1 MRNTNKATSSKRN
14 AKRETVTNVPAIID
28 AAASETVTGEIS
40 ATNESEAHESGAL
53 VIDGTTGETIQP
65 ETANDEST
73 TTETASEA
81 KPDPRAAKAE
91 RIAADRA
98 AVSALYATFERNR
111 LSVPVKPLSA
121 FKLAASSA
129 HPIARNVSQRQCAAL
144 AVAFTAAGVQLAAG
158 AQAARVFT
166 LSDKPVAIEN
176 GVLRDAISSGL
187 CTVSGETPEAEIIT
201 LSKTATASITGQLG
215 APLLKAAGIIA

>member
-1 MRNTNKATSSKRN
+1 MRKSTKRTAT
-14 AKRETVTNVPAIID
+14 TVAANVPAIVETIAATD
-28 AAASETVTGEIS
+28 AATIETVLPVLD
-40 ATNESEAHESGAL
+40 TNEITDGAAAI
-53 VIDGTTGETIQP
+53 IDNATGETVQP
-65 ETANDEST
+65 ETAT
-73 TTETASEA
+73 EA

-98 AVSALYATFERNR
+98 AVAKLYASFERNR

-121 FKLAASSA
+121 FKLATSSA

-158 AQAARVFT
+158 AKAARVFT
-166 LSDKPVAIEN
+166 LDDKPVAIEN

-187 CTVSGETPEAEIIT
+187 CTVTGETPESEIIT